1 MNARLLLDQRHA
13 PPPDLWQR
21 WSSILTHTHMM
32 RSATA
37 PFEQAKRD
45 LVEMCRRRRIGAAGI
60 GSPWEPV
67 SAAHYGQYERS
78 DRDLYY
84 AGRVDPESVM
94 DRESI
99 GRLFEDLNRAAEG
112 RTLFYQDNE
121 TPKGRYGHLWYF
133 GYHYDVP
140 AWHDYDQDRP
150 MQYYARDP
158 QVEIN
163 ALTGQPHR
171 RRPALEIVAAQ
182 RKAGAVAVWA
192 HPTSWWQEK
201 SRPFV
206 TNIASEAGLHLLA
219 DGRLDG
225 MVVQGYDAC
234 HRSYQ
239 ALWFHLL
246 DTGAIVPGFG
256 ESDAALDSGAEALGR
271 RIYRT
276 CLRASRPLDTHAVA
290 AAARTGEAFATS
302 SAFLAISVDD
312 VPMGRIVESGAG
324 RQHRLRIE
332 AYPAEDEAAFSRLD
346 VIGSGGTILASV
358 SGFTG
363 GVLEFGVAA
372 DTVPAYVLARAFG
385 EHDDP
390 DAPRQQSIRHMAITN
405 PVYLHASGFAIQPAT
420 TQCSIRMSERSPWL
434 GGKLTFETAAGE
446 LLEEYRLRAGTLK
459 AEMPASARVALTQDG
474 QVASRFYVAMENESV
489 QALLRY
495 LHNGEFLRD
504 HPTLEPGEVPPSAFR
519 LDELRAALANFTT
532 EL

>member
-1 MNARLLLDQRHA
+1 MKASLLHEQRRA
-13 PPPDLWQR
+13 PPPDLWER
-21 WSSILTHTHMM
+21 WSSVLTHTHML

-45 LVEMCRRRRIGAAGI
+45 LVEMCRTRRIDAAGI

-67 SAAHYGQYERS
+67 SAAHYGQYERP

-84 AGRVDPESVM
+84 SGRVDPESVM
-94 DRESI
+94 DRESLA
-99 GRLFEDLNRAAEG
+99 RLFEDLNRAAEG

-121 TPKGRYGHLWYF
+121 TPKGRYGHMWYF

-140 AWHDYDQDRP
+140 AWHDYGQDRP
-150 MQYYARDP
+150 IQYYASDP
-158 QVEIN
+158 NVELN

-171 RRPALEIVAAQ
+171 RRSTLEIVATQ

-192 HPTSWWQEK
+192 HPTSWWREK
-201 SRPFV
+201 DHPFV
-206 TNIASEAGLHLLA
+206 TNIASEVALHLLA

-256 ESDAALDSGAEALGR
+256 ESDAALDAGPEALGR
-271 RIYRT
+271 RLYRT
-276 CLRASRPLDTHAVA
+276 CFRASRPLDARTVA

-302 SAFLAISVDD
+302 SAFLTLSVDG
-312 VPMGRIVESGAG
+312 VPMGHVAESAPG

-332 AYPAEDEAAFSRLD
+332 AYPAEGESAFSRLD
-346 VIGSGGTILASV
+346 VIGRGGTILASV
-358 SGFTG
+358 PGFTG
-363 GVLEFGVAA
+363 GVLEFGVEA
-372 DTVPAYVLARAFG
+372 DTVPSYVLARAFG

-390 DAPRQQSIRHMAITN
+390 DAPRQQAIRHMAITN
-405 PVYLHASGFAIQPAT
+405 PVYLHAPGFAVRPAT
-420 TQCSIRMSERSPWL
+420 TQCSIRVSEQCLWL
-434 GGKLTFETAAGE
+434 GGRLTFETAAGE
-446 LLEEYRLRAGTLK
+446 PLAQHHLQTGTLT
-459 AEMPASARVALTQDG
+459 AEMPASARVVLTLDG
-474 QVASRFYVAMENESV
+474 RVTTRFYLAMENVAV
-489 QALLRY
+489 QSLLRY
-495 LHNGEFLRD
+495 LHDGEFLRD
-504 HPTLEPGEVPPSAFR
+504 YPALEPGEVPPAAFR
-519 LDELRAALANFTT
+519 FNAMRTALAQFAI